1 MYENYSR
8 QSLPTKKYREL
19 LGSAIC
25 VFNSN
30 NAFIIENILKR
41 DLSDEYSWHNLI
53 DLTSGKLKKPIEK
66 IISSNTEASIAN
78 LFEEIINKRNR
89 IVHSFRITNKENE
102 QSLATKERNG
112 KQFEITEEYLL
123 EFIKLNDE
131 LSSMLHDFRGY

>member
-8 QSLPTKKYREL
+8 QSLPSKKYREL

-41 DLSDEYSWHNLI
+41 DLSDEYSWQNLI
-53 DLTSGKLKKPIEK
+53 DRTSGKLKGPIEK
-66 IISSNTEASIAN
+66 TISSNTNEPIAT
-78 LFEEIINKRNR
+78 LFEEITNKRNR

-102 QSLATKERNG
+102 QSLATKEKNG
-112 KQFEITEEYLL
+112 DQFEITEDYLL
-123 EFIKLNDE
+123 EFIKLNGK

>member
-131 LSSMLHDFRGY
+131 LSSVLHDFRGY